1 MATKKSKS
9 TVKAEAVAEDKVNNV
24 KCDDCP
30 RFTLKQLV
38 ESNRYKKYAYVL
50 EASLKEDETYTLAE
64 VDKLIS
70 GMI

>member
-1 MATKKSKS
+1 MATKKNKP
-9 TVKAEAVAEDKVNNV
+9 TVVVEATTEDKVKNI

-50 EASLKEDETYTLAE
+50 EASLSAEETYTLAE